1 MFRLLMENERLLRVL
16 SKSKNIPPD
25 AQKANSICFPAQC
38 CIALSLIIETNLIMI
53 KISKYTKLGALV
65 IACLTILIWG
75 INYLKG
81 IDLLKKSTNYYVV
94 YEKIEGLLKSSTVT
108 INGYQVGQV
117 SEIDFLG
124 DYSGR
129 LLVTLS
135 LEGDFK
141 IAKGTTA
148 KIVSSDIMGTKS
160 IKLEIVHS
168 GEYYQPNDTIP
179 GTAESDLKEQVSMQV
194 LPLKK
199 KAEELIASLDS
210 ALTVITYVF
219 NERTR
224 DNLSQSFENINRTVA
239 NIEAAS
245 SELKNIMGNG
255 QINSIVTN
263 LDSISKTISQ
273 NSGHITNIVEN
284 LSSLSDS
291 LSKLNISPVFA
302 EISSSISG
310 LNAIIQKL
318 NTTESS
324 AGLLIN
330 DPVLYQN
337 LNNLAGSLD
346 LLLKDVRNN
355 PKRYVHFSAFNIG
368 KDVYITAK
376 PGTSA
381 EKDLIIYKVHLIS
394 SPAKLSTESAFFK
407 GLGTIEESKVS
418 ETYNYMTGKTSD
430 FGAISKLLDSARVN
444 FPDASIVAF
453 KNGRKV
459 KLEKVVKKQI
469 N

>member
-1 MFRLLMENERLLRVL
+1 
-16 SKSKNIPPD
+16 
-25 AQKANSICFPAQC
+25 
-38 CIALSLIIETNLIMI
+38 MI
-53 KISKYTKLGALV
+53 KISKYTKLGFLV

-81 IDLLKKSTNYYVV
+81 MDLLKKSNNYYVI
-94 YEKIEGLLKSSTVT
+94 YEKIEGLLESSTVT

-117 SEIDFLG
+117 SEIGFLS

-129 LLVTLS
+129 LLVTMS

-168 GEYYQPNDTIP
+168 GEFYQPDDTIP
-179 GTAESDLKEQVSMQV
+179 GSTETDLKEQVSMQV

-210 ALTVITYVF
+210 ALTVVTYVF

-224 DNLSQSFENINRTVA
+224 ENLSQSFENINRTVA

-245 SELKNIMGNG
+245 SELKSIMGNG
-255 QINSIVTN
+255 KINSIVTN
-263 LDSISKTISQ
+263 LDSISTTIRQ
-273 NSGHITNIVEN
+273 NSGQITNIVKN

-302 EISSSISG
+302 EISSSIAG
-310 LNAIIQKL
+310 LNTIIQKL

-368 KDVYITAK
+368 KDVYITSK
-376 PGTSA
+376 PGVPE
-381 EKDLIIYKVHLIS
+381 EKDQLIYKVHLIS
-394 SPAKLSTESAFFK
+394 SPAKLSTESVFFK
-407 GLGTIEESKVS
+407 GLGIIEEMKVS
-418 ETYNYMTGKTSD
+418 EMFNYMAGKTSD
-430 FGAISKLLDSARVN
+430 FAVITKLLNSARIN

-453 KNGRKV
+453 KNGKKI
-459 KLEKVVKKQI
+459 KLEKAIK
-469 N
+469 NLTN

>member
-1 MFRLLMENERLLRVL
+1 
-16 SKSKNIPPD
+16 
-25 AQKANSICFPAQC
+25 
-38 CIALSLIIETNLIMI
+38 MI
-53 KISKYTKLGALV
+53 RISKYTKLGFL
-65 IACLTILIWG
+65 ILACLIILVWG

-81 IDLLKKSTNYYVV
+81 IDIFKRNTNYYVV
-94 YEKIEGLLKSSTVT
+94 YDRIEGLLKSSSVT

-117 SEIDFLG
+117 SEINLMK

-129 LLVTLS
+129 LFVKLS
-135 LEGDFK
+135 LQGDYK
-141 IAKGTTA
+141 IAKGSIA

-160 IKLEIVHS
+160 IKMEILHS
-168 GEYYQPNDTIP
+168 GEYYKPNDTIP
-179 GTAESDLKEQVSMQV
+179 GATEGDLKEQVSMQV

-219 NERTR
+219 NKETR
-224 DNLSQSFENINRTVA
+224 DNLTESFENINRTVA
-239 NIEAAS
+239 NIESAS
-245 SELKNIMGNG
+245 AELNKIMGSG
-255 QINSIVTN
+255 KINSIVTN
-263 LDSISKTISQ
+263 LDSITTSINQ
-273 NSGHITNIVEN
+273 NSGQISNIIKN
-284 LSSLSDS
+284 FSSLSDS

-302 EISSSISG
+302 EISSSVAGI
-310 LNAIIQKL
+310 NKIIQKL
-318 NTTESS
+318 NTTDSS

-337 LNNLAGSLD
+337 LNNLSSSLD

-376 PGTSA
+376 PSTPD
-381 EKDLIIYKVHLIS
+381 EKNQIIYKVHLIS

-407 GLGTIEESKVS
+407 GLGRIEEMKVN
-418 ETYNYMTGKTSD
+418 ETYNYMAGKSTD
-430 FGAISKLLDSARVN
+430 FDSISALLETARIN
-444 FPDASIVAF
+444 FPDATLVAF
-453 KNGRKV
+453 KNGRKI
-459 KLEKVVKKQI
+459 KLEKAIKKLS

>member
-1 MFRLLMENERLLRVL
+1 
-16 SKSKNIPPD
+16 
-25 AQKANSICFPAQC
+25 
-38 CIALSLIIETNLIMI
+38 MI
-53 KISKYTKLGALV
+53 KISKYTKLGFLV

-81 IDLLKKSTNYYVV
+81 MDLLKKSNNYYVI
-94 YEKIEGLLKSSTVT
+94 YEKIEGLLESSTVT

-117 SEIDFLG
+117 SEIGFLS

-129 LLVTLS
+129 LLVTMS

-168 GEYYQPNDTIP
+168 GEFYQPDDTIP
-179 GTAESDLKEQVSMQV
+179 GSTETDLKEQVSMQV

-210 ALTVITYVF
+210 ALTVVTYVF

-224 DNLSQSFENINRTVA
+224 ENLSQSFENINRTVA
-239 NIEAAS
+239 NIESAS
-245 SELKNIMGNG
+245 AELKSIMGNG
-255 QINSIVTN
+255 KINSIVTN
-263 LDSISKTISQ
+263 LDSISTTIRQ
-273 NSGHITNIVEN
+273 NSGQITNIVKN

-302 EISSSISG
+302 EISSSIAG
-310 LNAIIQKL
+310 LNTIIQKL

-368 KDVYITAK
+368 KDVYITSK
-376 PGTSA
+376 PSVPE
-381 EKDLIIYKVHLIS
+381 EKDQVIYKVHLIS
-394 SPAKLSTESAFFK
+394 SPAKLSTESVFFK
-407 GLGTIEESKVS
+407 GLGIIEEMKVS
-418 ETYNYMTGKTSD
+418 EMFNYMAGKTSD
-430 FGAISKLLDSARVN
+430 FAVITKLLDSARIN

-453 KNGRKV
+453 KNGKKI
-459 KLEKVVKKQI
+459 KLEKAIK
-469 N
+469 NLTN